1 MGAVCDFYI
10 ECAEKD
16 CVPIER
22 YRDTEMPPTRFS
34 LKNVSVQTRRGSVRL
49 VTGISVADAIEWA
62 NSGDAPA
69 YVASFLETF
78 AWCEVCAECGCVGQP
93 HYFAMSGHGERF
105 CVDCA

>member
-1 MGAVCDFYI
+1 MSAVCDFYI

-34 LKNVSVQTRRGSVRL
+34 LKNVPVQTRRGGVRL
-49 VTGISVADAIEWA
+49 VTGICVADAIAWA

-69 YVASFLETF
+69 YVVSFLETF
-78 AWCEVCAECGCVGQP
+78 AGCGVCADCGCVGQP
-93 HYFAMSGHGERF
+93 HYFVTSLDGENL